1 MTRILILL
9 LTLVAMPLFAADLAD
24 SYVKLFQMQVRLAQ
38 SGNASALYSLGEMH
52 EQGMGTPVNIEDAF
66 KWYERAAVKGDMRA
80 KHKMASRASIIS
92 KRERIKQTILKAHK
106 DKLNRAAMAKKR
118 ARAKAALKRQRARAQ
133 ADDMEDQ

>member
-1 MTRILILL
+1 MARILILL
-9 LTLVAMPLFAADLAD
+9 LTLVTMPLFAADLSD
-24 SYVKLFQMQVRLAQ
+24 SYAKLFQMQVQLAQ

-66 KWYERAAVKGDMRA
+66 KWYEKAAVKGDMRA

-92 KRERIKQTILKAHK
+92 KRERTKQTILKAHK
-106 DKLNRAAMAKKR
+106 DKLNRAAVAKKR
-118 ARAKAALKRQRARAQ
+118 ARAKAALKRQRARAL

>member
-1 MTRILILL
+1 MARILILL
-9 LTLVAMPLFAADLAD
+9 LTLVTMPLFAADLSD
-24 SYVKLFQMQVRLAQ
+24 SYAKLFQMQVQLAQ

-66 KWYERAAVKGDMRA
+66 KWYEKAAVKGDIRA

-106 DKLNRAAMAKKR
+106 DKLNRAAVAKKR
-118 ARAKAALKRQRARAQ
+118 ARAKAALKRQRARAL